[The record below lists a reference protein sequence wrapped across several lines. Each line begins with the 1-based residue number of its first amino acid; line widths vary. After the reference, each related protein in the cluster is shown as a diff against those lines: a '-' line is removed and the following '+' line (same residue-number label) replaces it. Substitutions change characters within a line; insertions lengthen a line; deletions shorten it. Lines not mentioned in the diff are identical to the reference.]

1 MYSIRT
7 GAGLQQLFEKNL
19 LQLYCSFISLM
30 IVAFVALAGV
40 EEVITGFLGRLIW
53 RRQYKL
59 GIPESEE

>member
-1 MYSIRT
+1 M
-7 GAGLQQLFEKNL
+7 QQLFEKNL

-30 IVAFVALAGV
+30 IVAFVALTGV